1 MNKLEKLVGTKQ
13 KVYYPWEQKSIERVI
28 RKDEEGFYILY
39 KNRKVRL
46 RPMYDGMRT
55 EIIGFEAVHGR
66 QEK

>member
-39 KNRKVRL
+39 EGKKVRL
-46 RPMYDGMRT
+46 RPMLNGMGT
-55 EIIGFEAVHGR
+55 DIVGFEAIH
-66 QEK
+66 